1 MVVVP
6 LMCWPVAMHNNTS
19 LNTSGI
25 SSFDTQKI
33 SFYLWKK
40 YLEVKHEM
48 GSTKKYDFFPY
59 SKNPSSDVLIWT
71 GYCIKENFSIEGM
84 ANSESEAAG

>member
-1 MVVVP
+1 MK
-6 LMCWPVAMHNNTS
+6 WAQ
-19 LNTSGI
+19 
-25 SSFDTQKI
+25 QKNMI
-33 SFYLWKK
+33 
-40 YLEVKHEM
+40 
-48 GSTKKYDFFPY
+48 FPY